1 MKDRPWGDVISNTG
15 PVMWTQVIN
24 QWKARHDPGKLSTL
38 ILPCEYF
45 CAGSGLCVPVLLLR
59 LCHIV
64 RISLIFIPKLF
75 T

>member
-45 CAGSGLCVPVLLLR
+45 CAGSGLCVPVTNHTILMHQFAGTWR
-59 LCHIV
+59 H
-64 RISLIFIPKLF
+64 KQK
-75 T
+75 